1 MVEGEIREKEN
12 SMHIEHYS
20 TVLLYNFNAD
30 VEEIVFENNLRVVN
44 LHSLL
49 NRACEGKLSKA
60 ATEVIA
66 HLKDDLS
73 VNYVAEYH
81 FEGEVEEPFN
91 KNYNRDMPA
100 FLFND
105 VLTSLRLLKDG
116 MIEHGMIL
124 NYIDGDPSGLIGVW
138 GKSNFSGFKSPIIEA
153 VRPYEINKGEL
164 YTLKSIFTK
173 VRECKNEQIRI
184 ALNRLNRIYERECEL
199 DRLID
204 IIIAFEALYLKGIKV
219 ELQFRLAARAAHYL
233 GRNSTAETKQKI
245 FDCFKRG
252 YDWRS
257 KILHGVKSNP
267 APSSI
272 LLKDVLVDLCIYL
285 RQTLTGILLYIG
297 VENYEKDFHEKLDK
311 AVITGKDF
319 S

>member
-1 MVEGEIREKEN
+1 MMEGKIREKKN
-12 SMHIEHYS
+12 TMHIEHYS
-20 TVLLYNFNAD
+20 TALLYNFNAD
-30 VEEIVFENNLRVVN
+30 VEEIIFEDNLKVVN

-49 NRACEGKLSKA
+49 NRACEDKLSKA
-60 ATEVIA
+60 ATEVMA

-73 VNYVAEYH
+73 VTYVVEYH

-91 KNYNRDMPA
+91 KNYNRDIPA

-138 GKSNFSGFKSPIIEA
+138 GKSDFFGFKSPIIEA

-164 YTLKSIFTK
+164 DTLKSIFTK
-173 VRECKNEQIRI
+173 VRECKNERIRI
-184 ALNRLNRIYERECEL
+184 ALNRLNRIYGREIEL
-199 DRLID
+199 DQLID
-204 IIIAFEALYLKGIKV
+204 TIIAFEALYLKGVQV

-233 GRNSTAETKQKI
+233 GKNSAAETKQKI
-245 FDCFKRG
+245 FDCFKCG
-252 YDWRS
+252 YKLRS

-272 LLKDVLVDLCIYL
+272 LLKDLLVDLCIYL
-285 RQTLTGILLYIG
+285 RLTLTGVLLHVG
-297 VENYEKDFHEKLDK
+297 VENFEKDFHERLDK
-311 AVITGKDF
+311 AIITGKDY